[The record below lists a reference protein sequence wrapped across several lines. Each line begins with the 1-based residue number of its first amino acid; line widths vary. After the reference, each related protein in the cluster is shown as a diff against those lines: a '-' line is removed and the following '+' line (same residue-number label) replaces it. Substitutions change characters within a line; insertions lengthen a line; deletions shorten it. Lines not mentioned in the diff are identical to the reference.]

1 MDSVLAGE
9 RNRGRGHGRDR
20 DEHGRRR
27 DSFLRRTRDNRSY
40 VSVEGRCASGAS
52 SLEITLS
59 EDRVDETAF
68 SQRGSTERIY
78 RILLSDIATEERA
91 IDFES
96 EVIFEYSERY

>member
-1 MDSVLAGE
+1 VDSVLAGE